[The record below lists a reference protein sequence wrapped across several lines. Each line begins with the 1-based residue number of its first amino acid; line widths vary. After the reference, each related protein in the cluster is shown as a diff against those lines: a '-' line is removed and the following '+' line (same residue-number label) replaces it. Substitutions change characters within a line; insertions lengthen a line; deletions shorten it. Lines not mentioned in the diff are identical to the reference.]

1 MKVFLSLLALCA
13 LAALVLVGVGV
24 AKLDFLF
31 GVILPYLAVVVFIVG
46 FIYRVLKWAKT
57 PVPFNIT
64 TTCGQ
69 QKSHPWIKR
78 NEIEN
83 PTTKLGVI
91 ARMATE
97 VLFFRSLF
105 RNTKAE
111 LVEDQRVVYS
121 SDKLLWLAGLVF
133 HWSFLVVVVR
143 HLRFFVEPV
152 PACVDL
158 LEGLDSFFQV
168 GLPLIYI
175 TDLALVVGVTYLF
188 FRRVAIP
195 QLRYISLPAD
205 YFPLLLILAIALS
218 GICMRYFSRVDI
230 TSVKELSAGLLSFSP
245 PVPAEMTGGI
255 GVLFYMHLFFV
266 CALMIYFPMSKLMHM
281 GGVFLSP
288 TRNLIGNTRE
298 RRHVNPWNYPVKV
311 HSYEAYEDEFRDKMK
326 DAGIPVDKE

>member
-31 GVILPYLAVVVFIVG
+31 GVILPYVAVVVFIVG
-46 FIYRVLKWAKT
+46 FIYRVLKWAKI

-69 QKSHPWIKR
+69 QKSHSWIKR

-91 ARMATE
+91 ARMALE

-111 LVEDQRVVYS
+111 LLDDQRVAYS

-133 HWSFLVVVVR
+133 HWSFLVIVVR

-152 PACVDL
+152 PSCVGL

-175 TDLALVVGVTYLF
+175 TDLTLVVAVTYLF

-195 QLRYISLPAD
+195 QLRYIPCRPTTSHFSSSWPSRSPAS
-205 YFPLLLILAIALS
+205 ACA
-218 GICMRYFSRVDI
+218 
-230 TSVKELSAGLLSFSP
+230 TSAGLTSRASRSSAPDCSAFPRPFP
-245 PVPAEMTGGI
+245 P
-255 GVLFYMHLFFV
+255 
-266 CALMIYFPMSKLMHM
+266 S
-281 GGVFLSP
+281 
-288 TRNLIGNTRE
+288 
-298 RRHVNPWNYPVKV
+298 
-311 HSYEAYEDEFRDKMK
+311 
-326 DAGIPVDKE
+326 